1 MRLFFLLF
9 ISFNVFGQIG
19 TGQWRLHVPSRR
31 AIDVLEGNGTIYTAF
46 ESGLMEYD
54 LDSKEITVM
63 NDVNGLS
70 DISLTCLAYDNSRDE
85 LYIGY
90 DNGNLDKVENNS
102 VINIPAIK
110 LAEIPGS
117 KRINKIVPFEG
128 YVYLATG
135 FSIVK
140 IDPVKNEVKD
150 TWYPTNGNDP
160 ILDVAFRNDSIYALS
175 SSTLYRGS
183 LDNFALA
190 DPAQWSVDTR
200 LPVLTVDS
208 YREIES
214 FDGALYYIYSMEAY
228 GQDSVFRI
236 DNNGNFLVTD
246 LPFTLEI
253 KGLKGQADK
262 LHVILADGVF
272 TYGPDLTL
280 IETLNTYSFAS
291 DVRANAVHTY
301 NNALWIADE
310 EFGLVQYSDPTNSVK
325 ISFEGPPN
333 KQVYSMD
340 WLNGKLAVASG
351 GLSGISATFNIGG
364 VYLFEDEKWV
374 LHDKSNMTMW
384 NGQNIWDFLSVSINP
399 TNDDQIAVGNYSEIP
414 LSILT
419 ARAQVTDTF
428 TALNSPL
435 SNALGGSWSLV
446 SSVKYDE
453 MGNLWLLNG
462 YADQPLI
469 VYTKDHSWYTFDC
482 GTSAKNRFSKKMV
495 IDYNNNKWFSLDG
508 VGLFGYNDNGTI
520 DNPADDQYVNLNT
533 GSTTG
538 ALPSTTVNAVA
549 VDFDNEIW
557 IGTDNGFAV
566 LYNSESAFGAAAG
579 DYNAQRIK
587 VDFEGNVEYVLGNTN
602 ITDIEVDGGNRKW
615 FGTANSGII
624 LLSADGQEVIEQYS
638 TDNSPLISNTIIDLK
653 LDQSTGELFIVTDKG
668 LVSYR
673 TDATYEDPD
682 YTAVNVFPNPARPE
696 FEGPIT
702 IQGVRYNSDVKITD
716 VAGNLVYKTASNGG
730 TATWNGKNING
741 EKVST
746 GVYLIWTAANEGKG
760 RYVGKVLVVH

>member
-1 MRLFFLLF
+1 
-9 ISFNVFGQIG
+9 
-19 TGQWRLHVPSRR
+19 VPSRR

-214 FDGALYYIYSMEAY
+214 FDGELYYIYSMEAY

-253 KGLKGQADK
+253 KGLKGQPDK
-262 LHVILADGVF
+262 LHVMLADGVF

-462 YADQPLI
+462 YADQPLV